1 MGCSG
6 CGNAPARSGRPA
18 PPRFTPA
25 LDAFPRRLLRHE
37 RWGPTQARRPLPA
50 ALHRGRGAL
59 ADNLATR
66 GSAHRRAGARAGC
79 RCRTQ
84 QRIGAGPA
92 GARADR
98 SVPAR
103 FVDRARRR
111 THLANAPA
119 SATPVPAVR
128 RHRGHA
134 RRTPGGTG
142 RHAVGAEC
150 ARAPL
155 GAALCR
161 PSGARAGSGAV
172 TAARG
177 QRSPA
182 ARRGGTRRRRSRRD
196 RPGAARR
203 TGSGARPRRARPRGI
218 VPRRRRAAPPRSPGE
233 R

>member
-1 MGCSG
+1 
-6 CGNAPARSGRPA
+6 
-18 PPRFTPA
+18 
-25 LDAFPRRLLRHE
+25 
-37 RWGPTQARRPLPA
+37 
-50 ALHRGRGAL
+50 
-59 ADNLATR
+59 
-66 GSAHRRAGARAGC
+66 

-218 VPRRRRAAPPRSPGE
+218 GPRASRVTLTELRVATLPEQAKDPARLAPEQFLNAELSWLEFNARVLELAEDPRTPLAARLRFLSIFATNLDQFVMTQIGALKQL
-233 R
+233 